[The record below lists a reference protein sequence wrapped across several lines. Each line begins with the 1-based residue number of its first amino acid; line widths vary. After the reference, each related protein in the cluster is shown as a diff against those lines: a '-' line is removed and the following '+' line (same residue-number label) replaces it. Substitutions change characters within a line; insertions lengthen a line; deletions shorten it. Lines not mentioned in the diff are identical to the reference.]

1 MEINL
6 TTPALLFPALSL
18 LMLAYTNR
26 FLSLANLIR
35 SLHATYQ
42 TAPDERIIKQIRNL
56 RQRVLHI
63 RNMQA
68 CGVTSIFSCVL
79 CMFLVFAGEPMAGKV
94 VFAIGLVFLMTS
106 LVLSFWEIQISVVSL
121 NVALS
126 DLENDERKKSSLFGK

>member
-35 SLHATYQ
+35 SLYASYQ
-42 TAPDERIIKQIRNL
+42 TTPDERIIRQIRNL
-56 RQRVLHI
+56 RQRVLLI

-68 CGVTSIFSCVL
+68 CGVTSIFACVL
-79 CMFLVFAGEPMAGKV
+79 CMLLVFAGKPWAGKV
-94 VFAIGLVFLMTS
+94 VFGVGLLFLMAS

-126 DLENDERKKSSLFGK
+126 DLEHDERKKSGLFG